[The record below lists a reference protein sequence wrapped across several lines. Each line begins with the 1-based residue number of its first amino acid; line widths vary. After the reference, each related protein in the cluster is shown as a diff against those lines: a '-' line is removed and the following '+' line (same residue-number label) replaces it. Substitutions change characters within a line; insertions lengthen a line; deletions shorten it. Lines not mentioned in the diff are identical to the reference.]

1 MQAASLSVP
10 NEYVTGTPGDGVS
23 GDGGDGGGGDI
34 GGGGGDD
41 ENGGGDG
48 GDEISESERPSTL
61 GEASSA
67 LSLRWKTMLGL
78 DTPVARLWPSVEA
91 AAARV
96 HATRRSR
103 RENAG
108 MIENSPAIRP
118 KRAVLHKRRFIPG
131 KRRKM

>member
-1 MQAASLSVP
+1 MSVP

-48 GDEISESERPSTL
+48 GDEISESERPSTW

-108 MIENSPAIRP
+108 MDRKQPGDPAKTRCL
-118 KRAVLHKRRFIPG
+118 AQT
-131 KRRKM
+131 